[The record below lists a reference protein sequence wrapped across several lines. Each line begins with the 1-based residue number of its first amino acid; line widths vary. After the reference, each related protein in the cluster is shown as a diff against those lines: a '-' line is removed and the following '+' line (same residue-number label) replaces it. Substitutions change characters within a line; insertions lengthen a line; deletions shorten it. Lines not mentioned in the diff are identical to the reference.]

1 MASVG
6 AWGAWSARGG
16 IGTRLAGAVRG
27 YGAGASSGAAG
38 PYGSAAGGMR
48 ALEAAYGLERLGG
61 APMEET
67 QRSIS
72 DIRVSELAGTSQY
85 VRPFSILFKQGSR
98 ERRWDM
104 VKSLPS
110 VSVLLYHTEKNAF
123 LLVRQFRPA
132 ALCSAR
138 FEAEAEGRP
147 DPGLEAGF
155 TFEMCAGL
163 KDKAGKTYSEVCSE
177 EILEETGFKVAPEM
191 LLPVSAFLAA
201 VGTSGSS
208 QRIYFAEVDDS
219 MRAGAGGGLA
229 SDGEAIEVVA
239 LPVNRAADF
248 VCDPEVPKSSGLM
261 FAVQWFLRQRGL

>member
-1 MASVG
+1 MACGG
-6 AWGAWSARGG
+6 AGGAWSARGG
-16 IGTRLAGAVRG
+16 VGTRLVGAVRG
-27 YGAGASSGAAG
+27 CGTV
-38 PYGSAAGGMR
+38 AAGGMR

-67 QRSIS
+67 QHSIS
-72 DIRVSELAGTSQY
+72 DLRVSELTGTSQY
-85 VRPFSILFKQGSR
+85 VRPLSVLFKQGSR

-104 VKSLPS
+104 VQSFPS
-110 VSVLLYHTEKNAF
+110 VSVLLYHTEKEAF

-138 FEAEAEGRP
+138 FEAETAGHPE
-147 DPGLEAGF
+147 PGLEAGF

-163 KDKAGKTYSEVCSE
+163 KDKSGKSDEEVCSE

-248 VCDPEVPKSSGLM
+248 VCDSEVPKSSGLM